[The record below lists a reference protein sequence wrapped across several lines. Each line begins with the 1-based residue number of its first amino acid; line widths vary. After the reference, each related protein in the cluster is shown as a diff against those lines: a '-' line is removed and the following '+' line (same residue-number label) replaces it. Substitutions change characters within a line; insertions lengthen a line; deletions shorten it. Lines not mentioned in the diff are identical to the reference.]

1 MTLQCMDLQQDL
13 ERSHAPGSRK
23 VAAFHMHLA
32 GPALIWFYSLS
43 STDKQCW
50 DTLVEKFREQYVPT
64 NTAYDFCSKYYGTRT
79 LKVKC
84 KQRVIIQQNSE
95 CIVQGILPKHT
106 VIGLQGVCTSSK
118 FMSKSGL
125 VVARSVVTVHNTD
138 CILVKILNPSD
149 TSVTIHRGKV
159 LADFVTLDGSFNILP
174 VDCHEK
180 NVGMNVNL
188 CNNFKKVKSQ
198 PNEFV

>member
-1 MTLQCMDLQQDL
+1 M
-13 ERSHAPGSRK
+13 
-23 VAAFHMHLA
+23 
-32 GPALIWFYSLS
+32 
-43 STDKQCW
+43 
-50 DTLVEKFREQYVPT
+50 
-64 NTAYDFCSKYYGTRT
+64 
-79 LKVKC
+79 KC

-159 LADFVTLDGSFNILP
+159 LADFVTLDGSFNILH

-180 NVGMNVNL
+180 YVGMNVNL
-188 CNNFKKVKSQ
+188 CNNVEKVKSQ
-198 PNEFV
+198 PNEFVEEKKTCDDFNTFIPYFDFAQKNLSDVQCDMLKKSAYFVTKENPSLGFTSLVEHNSFETKCCFKTP